1 MINKSFSRDWDSE
14 KKISSNNLVSKLK
27 KFNLEDYFEKKI
39 KRWNY
44 SMGRITNTKRT
55 QTMKQNIEI
64 DDTLK

>member
-1 MINKSFSRDWDSE
+1 MIETRR
-14 KKISSNNLVSKLK
+14 KKFHLITVSKLK